1 MSTNSNIDI
10 HQLSQSE
17 RILLAEE
24 LWDSVAANQD
34 LLQVTDA
41 QKKVLDER
49 IASYKNSPDEVISW
63 NKVKNEMK

>member
-24 LWDSVAANQD
+24 LWDSVATNQD
-34 LLQVTDA
+34 LLQVTDDK
-41 QKKVLDER
+41 KKVLDER

>member
-24 LWDSVAANQD
+24 LWDSVATNQD

-63 NKVKNEMK
+63 NKVKNEMR

>member
-24 LWDSVAANQD
+24 LWDSVATNQD